1 MGLSESEFKPKVD
14 PTVGGFNNI
23 KIIDPNPAGQVVP
36 HEDMIIYAS
45 LRARQKTKTVLT
57 EDENSNLVIE
67 PITPVNTIELISPQ
81 QTEIID
87 NKLLFKTKPNL
98 TTDWTEIGGT
108 LKNVGSD
115 FEGFGITNINIEIK
129 SQTTP
134 IVNIDF
140 VDVRGATLF
149 EQGSCSPYGLFFN
162 LPYPIF
168 ELTLKGYYGRP
179 VKYYLNLMNF
189 TCKFNSSNGNM
200 ECSGKFIGYTFA
212 FLSDMI
218 VGYIAASQFLDE
230 DKYKPQQILREKY
243 KATKIHYNNQE
254 LDSDIDD
261 TSPFSP
267 WCDNTAIGDNRCT
280 TIMDL
285 VKLINVFEK
294 DNKSNIIKSP
304 EFFELQ
310 NLEAL
315 QKLLTQY
322 RDTVTTLINQL
333 QSQNYLFENSE
344 AYKDENLPPLKQKLV
359 LNNPDQINELN
370 KQDSGLL
377 YGYFNKKNGTF
388 LNLVKDILIKK
399 ITNNDVYGDRYTNC
413 LSEGFNNDYVKSI
426 EEKNPEEQLYTFFY
440 NLLDNKPFQYGILK
454 GMSYADS
461 NQIQKDKNGQTISF
475 IDFGFILKD
484 IDNSLK
490 ILNNNSS
497 DPNQL
502 GVINKKRLE
511 VNKAINNVF
520 STTIGFKPSIRNIF
534 TVILCNTETF
544 IDILV
549 DLQVKAEEYHEQ
561 NTQVT
566 PNGQGDI
573 FSGYDKVY
581 PWPTYIEKGYT
592 PPSGSAK
599 NQGEKE
605 VYPGRRYPNWVECI
619 FVEDFLKALK
629 KFKEETKIIEND
641 TTGIGGFDNY
651 VPINPLE
658 SPLWYENPT
667 KYKDVHD
674 KETTYRIIGER
685 AFINLDHS
693 YFSPIR
699 MTPDML
705 EMPLGI
711 RRKETEWN
719 PIKNT
724 DNGQDDIASILGA
737 MDAWNLL
744 NSKDDGDK
752 ISLEL
757 NLILKENDPEKFI
770 QSVLSRLKTDGFNWT
785 EKTAA
790 EISNLNTTI
799 STGST
804 LGASY
809 GFNWDD
815 VYYVLDTGNN
825 GIKLDTLGKVVIHA
839 NPHKM
844 DFNNLFKIIPA
855 PNGSPESSTRQIEI
869 TNDKLVSQINN
880 YSDKISLET
889 SFINFNTKSLDDAT
903 DYPKDINKIT
913 LDKNEKVGWFI
924 TSLSNPQQYI
934 TLAMSDVEEGKLTD
948 WYKNTDISKLSISN
962 MGLLSYW
969 DYDNLNET
977 YGISFLTKEKGQD
990 DIFGNK
996 IDFNG
1001 DNFPKLENFSDPKS
1015 TKIEPEDNIT
1025 GEGLAG
1031 GDGISTPFI
1040 STPLWLD
1047 NINKFRT
1054 NASGSRLKTNSSGG
1068 VDTDDKIQY
1077 RNLAYLFL
1085 HTLKTTPLIT
1095 RYTSDDGYL
1104 WDKNKAIG
1112 ASNLIDQGKSSD
1124 PALIQS
1130 LRAFMING
1138 GMAKVPKA
1146 WLLTLGSELWRWK
1159 MFVGTKTINDKIV
1172 WNKPLTCKKCGNGDI
1187 PNGFDPLAQPG
1198 FNYNPSGGQYTK
1210 RVYKN
1215 YTLGLDKNEP
1225 IERNDIPVYLNKLY
1239 NITNNN
1245 FYVNNI
1251 QTSVFSNEYQNRK
1264 KGQILDGGNNPYC
1277 SFRYYNIYKD
1287 KMGPLKDNLNLTN
1300 EQVTPQSETK
1310 SYSWPQLWIAPHHIP
1325 YVNPEIFYD
1334 NDEGEASGFVVA
1346 FENGIDYM
1354 DYQTIMPVTYDNTE
1368 YYDGTSL
1375 NSGEYYTY
1383 RSRSYD
1389 GNLGMVL
1396 QYIPDDIK
1404 NKIIEEFEKWCDSQE
1419 WRQNILPIFDPVN
1432 FGSQTSTI
1440 FTNYQLRQDI
1450 SVKTVGNHKDSYV
1463 LTLKDDESTSSL
1475 KKLLTDQYWL
1485 LSSTPKIWYGIGDDT
1500 QPGTDAITNQFK
1512 SIGNSQPFLVSKK
1525 ILDSYLTSFYNEF
1538 TKQRNERI
1546 QEVNKKETESGTNND
1561 SIINDD
1567 DIKLSLYRTFKSL
1580 SDKWIS
1586 ASNKGKSFFTLV
1598 NDGNNVCDGNYRYRG
1613 KTQSNDS
1620 QSNEPPKTLANNFQ
1634 YVNRAMGDIGDIA
1647 VIDVTKLMEILDN
1660 PKLSLYQYITDLL
1673 VQNEYLFFPL
1683 PAYINFTHSGLSDDA
1698 LVDMFRPV
1706 NDLSTISCGPIFLS
1720 MYVGGTSRQLDLNNN
1735 TLKSNCKQDNDALK
1749 NINNDSFSLTGFG
1762 NNIPED
1768 FTNTEI
1774 SKTTTAFKVA
1784 YGIENQNHFK
1794 NIQLDQADFKET
1806 AESLMVIDKL
1816 SQQGGSDRTTK
1827 GQNLNTAYLTRSYTC
1842 EIESFGNM
1850 MIQPMI
1856 YFDLMGVPMFSG
1868 TYLIT
1873 EVKHNFKPNNSTTSF
1888 KGVRQPKMTVPIVT
1902 DVATA
1907 MNLSFKGE
1915 SSDGS
1920 GQSIVDNNNNNNGSS
1935 SKSKSVIPTGS
1946 YAPIVKTLIENGS
1959 TNGNVS
1965 AGNITLKAI
1974 PPIKGINN
1982 FKLNN
1987 ARENL
1992 LITEASDS
2000 LVVMMNDWVSWMIQ
2014 DGFKGDKGIYAYI
2027 TSVFRD
2033 YNKQVDIKK
2042 EYGNAAAE
2050 PGTSPHGWCI
2060 AVDIQMFRKD
2070 GSIIPNKKNQPQY
2083 FNINENPALK
2093 WLFDN
2098 SYTYGWILPEK
2109 LRDGDPLEEHWH
2121 FEYHGTSAK
2130 CLVDESPTVYGY
2142 TIKVD
2147 KPDKSIVI
2155 NPKTKNGKTAV
2166 YTDCKYK
2173 KVDSGEGTEGNG
2185 TLGTKS
2191 TQKLSNIQKISY
2203 RLGYLGKI

>member
-1 MGLSESEFKPKVD
+1 MGLSESEFKPTVD
-14 PTVGGFNNI
+14 GFNNI
-23 KIIDPNPAGQVVP
+23 KIIDPNPVGQVVP

-45 LRARQKTKTVLT
+45 LKARQKTKTVLT

-67 PITPVNTIELISPQ
+67 PITPRNTIELISPQ
-81 QTEIID
+81 QTETID

-108 LKNVGSD
+108 LKNVGTD

-134 IVNIDF
+134 VVNIDF

-218 VGYIAASQFLDE
+218 VGYIAASQLLDE

-254 LDSDIDD
+254 LDGEIDD
-261 TSPFSP
+261 ISPFSP
-267 WCDNTAIGDNRCT
+267 WCDNSAVGDNRCT

-294 DNKSNIIKSP
+294 DNKSDIVKSP

-310 NLEAL
+310 NLESL

-322 RDTVTTLINQL
+322 RDTVTNLINEL
-333 QSQNYLFENSE
+333 QQKYPNSFENSE
-344 AYKDENLPPLKQKLV
+344 AYKDENIPPLKQKLV
-359 LNNPDQINELN
+359 LTNPDLINELN

-377 YGYFNKKNGTF
+377 YGFFNKRNGTF
-388 LNLVKDILIKK
+388 LNLVKSILTKK
-399 ITNNDVYGDRYTNC
+399 ITNNNVYGNTYTNC
-413 LSEGFNNDYVKSI
+413 LSENFDIDYVKEI
-426 EEKNPEEQLYTFFY
+426 EGKNPEEQLYTYFY

-454 GMSYADS
+454 EMSYADTS
-461 NQIQKDKNGQTISF
+461 SKQTDKNGQTISF
-475 IDFGFILKD
+475 IDFGFIIKD

-497 DPNQL
+497 DANQL
-502 GVINKKRLE
+502 GVITKKRLE

-520 STTIGFKPSIRNIF
+520 STTIGFKPSIRNVF

-549 DLQVKAEEYHEQ
+549 NLQVKAEEYHEQ
-561 NTQVT
+561 NTKLT
-566 PNGQGDI
+566 PGQADI
-573 FSGYDKVY
+573 LSGYDKVY

-605 VYPGRRYPNWVECI
+605 VYPGRRYPNWIECI

-629 KFKEETKIIEND
+629 KFKEQIKIIEND
-641 TTGIGGFDNY
+641 TTGIGGYDNY

-658 SPLWYENPT
+658 SPLWNENPT
-667 KYKDVHD
+667 KYIDVHD
-674 KETTYRIIGER
+674 KENTYRIIGER

-699 MTPDML
+699 ITPDML

-711 RRKETEWN
+711 KRNTTNWN

-724 DNGQDDIASILGA
+724 DNGNDDIVSILGA

-757 NLILKENDPEKFI
+757 NLIVKETTPEEFI
-770 QSVLSRLKTDGFNWT
+770 KAVLNTDRLKKDGFNLT
-785 EKTAA
+785 EKTAS
-790 EISNLNTTI
+790 EISNLNTII

-804 LGASY
+804 LGDSY
-809 GFNWDD
+809 GFGWDD
-815 VYYVLDTGNN
+815 IYYVLDAGNN
-825 GIKLDTLGKVVIHA
+825 GIKLDTKGNVVIHA

-844 DFNNLFKIIPA
+844 DVNNLFKIIPA
-855 PNGSPESSTRQIEI
+855 PNGSPENNPRKIEI
-869 TNDKLVSQINN
+869 TNDKLVGQINN
-880 YSDKISLET
+880 YSQKITEKT
-889 SFINFNTKSLDDAT
+889 SFINFNTKSLDEAT
-903 DYPKDINKIT
+903 DYPTDINKIT

-924 TSLSNPQQYI
+924 TSLDKPQQYI
-934 TLAMSDVEEGKLTD
+934 TLAMSDVEEGNLTD
-948 WYKNTDISKLSISN
+948 WYKDTDISKLSVSN

-969 DYDNLNET
+969 DYEGLNQT
-977 YGISFLTKEKGQD
+977 LGISFLTDENDQD
-990 DIFGNK
+990 DVFISEN
-996 IDFNG
+996 
-1001 DNFPKLENFSDPKS
+1001 NFDKLESFSDPKS
-1015 TKIEPEDNIT
+1015 KKIDPTDDIHGKISTTIN
-1025 GEGLAG
+1025 

-1047 NINKFRT
+1047 NVNSFRT
-1054 NASGSRLKTNSSGG
+1054 KTNGSKLKINSNG
-1068 VDTDDKIQY
+1068 DPDSDDKFQY

-1104 WDKNKAIG
+1104 WDKSQATS
-1112 ASNLIDQGKSSD
+1112 ASDNILSLGKSSD

-1159 MFVGTKTINDKIV
+1159 MFVGTKIINNTTV
-1172 WNKPLTCKKCGNGDI
+1172 WNKPLTCKKCSKGDK

-1198 FNYNPSGGQYTK
+1198 FNYNPSSGQYTN
-1210 RVYKN
+1210 RIYKDK
-1215 YTLGLDKNEP
+1215 TFLLDKEEP
-1225 IERNDIPVYLNKLY
+1225 IERNNIPVYLNKLY
-1239 NITNNN
+1239 GISNST

-1251 QTSVFSNEYQNRK
+1251 QTSVFSNKYQERK
-1264 KGQILDGGNNPYC
+1264 KGQTLGDKGSDSDDYC
-1277 SFRYYNIYKD
+1277 SFRYYNIYRD
-1287 KMGPLKDNLNLTN
+1287 KMGPLKDDLDSA
-1300 EQVTPQSETK
+1300 TPQSETS
-1310 SYSWPQLWIAPHHIP
+1310 SYSWSQLWIAPHHIP

-1334 NDEGEASGFVVA
+1334 NDEGEASGFVMA
-1346 FENGIDYM
+1346 FENGVDYM
-1354 DYQTIMPVTYDNTE
+1354 DYQTIMPVTYDNIE

-1375 NSGEYYTY
+1375 SSGNDYTK
-1383 RSRSYD
+1383 RTRNYD
-1389 GNLGMVL
+1389 GNLGMVT
-1396 QYIPDDIK
+1396 QYIPDEIK
-1404 NKIIEEFEKWCDSQE
+1404 NKIIEEFEKWCDSE
-1419 WRQNILPIFDPVN
+1419 WKNTILPIVDPIN
-1432 FGSQTSTI
+1432 FGSQTSNI
-1440 FTNYQLRQDI
+1440 FTNYQLKQDI
-1450 SVKTVGNHKDSYV
+1450 SVKTLGNDDSSYV
-1463 LTLKDDESTSSL
+1463 LTLRDDESTSSL

-1500 QPGTDAITNQFK
+1500 QPGTDATTNQFK
-1512 SIGNSQPFLVSKK
+1512 SIDSSQPFLVSKK
-1525 ILDSYLTSFYNEF
+1525 ILDTYLTSFYNEF
-1538 TKQRNERI
+1538 TKQRDGRI
-1546 QEVNKKETESGTNND
+1546 VEINKKETESGVNND

-1598 NDGNNVCDGNYRYRG
+1598 NDGNNVCDGDYRYRG
-1613 KTQSNDS
+1613 KTPNNEPQN
-1620 QSNEPPKTLANNFQ
+1620 NEPPKTLANNFQ
-1634 YVNRAMGDIGDIA
+1634 YVNRAMGDIGDVA

-1683 PAYINFTHSGLSDDA
+1683 PAYVNFTHSGLSDDA

-1720 MYVGGTSRQLDLNNN
+1720 MYVGGTSRQLDLNSNN
-1735 TLKSNCKQDNDALK
+1735 SNVSCKEDNDALK
-1749 NINNDSFSLTGFG
+1749 NINNDSFYLTGFG
-1762 NNIPED
+1762 GNTPDE
-1768 FTNTEI
+1768 FTDTNI
-1774 SKTTTAFKVA
+1774 SKKTTAFKVV
-1784 YGIENQNHFK
+1784 YGIENQNHFR
-1794 NIQLDQADFKET
+1794 NIQLDQSDFKET

-1856 YFDLMGVPMFSG
+1856 YFDLIGIPMFSG
-1868 TYLIT
+1868 SYLIT
-1873 EVKHNFKPNNSTTSF
+1873 EVKHNFKPNNSTTTF

-1907 MNLSFKGE
+1907 MNLSFKGDT
-1915 SSDGS
+1915 SDGS
-1920 GQSIVDNNNNNNGSS
+1920 GQSISEQSNTTSSGTVPRIDGS
-1935 SKSKSVIPTGS
+1935 KN
-1946 YAPIVKTLIENGS
+1946 YAPIVRTLIENGS
-1959 TNGNVS
+1959 LNGKVQS
-1965 AGNITLKAI
+1965 GNINLKPI
-1974 PPIKGINN
+1974 PPIKGVNN
-1982 FKLNN
+1982 NKLNN
-1987 ARENL
+1987 TRENL

-2014 DGFKGDKGIYAYI
+2014 EGFKGDNGIYAYI

-2042 EYGNAAAE
+2042 EYGDAAAE

-2070 GSIIPNKKNQPQY
+2070 GTIIPNKKNQPQN

-2093 WLFDN
+2093 WLLDN
-2098 SYTYGWILPEK
+2098 SYSYGWVLPEK
-2109 LRDGDPLEEHWH
+2109 LRDGSPLEEHWH

-2130 CLVDESPTVYGY
+2130 CLVNNAPTVYGY

-2155 NPKTKNGKTAV
+2155 NPKSKNGKTAV
-2166 YTDCKYK
+2166 YTDCNYK

-2185 TLGTKS
+2185 TLGSKS
-2191 TQKLSNIQKISY
+2191 SEKLKNIQKISY
-2203 RLGYLGKI
+2203 RLGYIGKV